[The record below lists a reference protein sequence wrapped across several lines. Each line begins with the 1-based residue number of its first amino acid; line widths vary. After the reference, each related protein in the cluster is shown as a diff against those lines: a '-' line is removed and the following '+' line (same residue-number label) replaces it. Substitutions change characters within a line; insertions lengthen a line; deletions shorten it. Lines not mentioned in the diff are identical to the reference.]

1 MGTGI
6 VAVLLN
12 SIPFK
17 AHWLYYLSII
27 FFILNAVLFAS
38 ALCISILRYSLYPEI
53 WFAMIRDPVNSLFL
67 GTMPMGLATLVE
79 MWVFVCVPSWG
90 RWAKIVAWVLWMIDA
105 VIAVAVTVF
114 LSFLLSVRIATRPVL
129 STNLLTSRTVS
140 PVIISSRWTRLLRRS
155 CCRLLLLSFQQ
166 DWVPRLRRF

>member
-12 SIPFK
+12 SIPFR

-27 FFILNAVLFAS
+27 FFILDAVLFAS
-38 ALCISILRYSLYPEI
+38 ALYISILRYSLYPEI
-53 WFAMIRDPVNSLFL
+53 WSAMIRDPVNSLFL

-90 RWAKIVAWVLWMIDA
+90 TWAKTVAWVLWMIDA

-114 LSFLLSVRIATRPVL
+114 LSFLLLVGIETSHMCLRI
-129 STNLLTSRTVS
+129 
-140 PVIISSRWTRLLRRS
+140 
-155 CCRLLLLSFQQ
+155 C
-166 DWVPRLRRF
+166 